1 MGKIIATLALSLLLI
16 TPVAAEH
23 GPKSSGSV
31 KEMPCVIPVP
41 LPPWQGLVLRLWGTG
56 QISDEAFL
64 KTFPISGEAGDKM
77 LEALGFH
84 PLELESLAHCLIKS
98 FKGKSNGN
106 RTP

>member
-16 TPVAAEH
+16 NPVAAAENE
-23 GPKSSGSV
+23 V
-31 KEMPCVIPVP
+31 CAIPVP

-56 QISDEAFL
+56 RISDEAFL

-77 LEALGFH
+77 LEALGFN
-84 PLELESLAHCLIKS
+84 PLELKSLAHCLIKS

>member
-1 MGKIIATLALSLLLI
+1 MGKIIATLVLSLLLI
-16 TPVAAEH
+16 NPVAAAENE
-23 GPKSSGSV
+23 V
-31 KEMPCVIPVP
+31 CAIPVP
-41 LPPWQGLVLRLWGTG
+41 LPPWHGLVLRLWGTG

-64 KTFPISGEAGDKM
+64 KTFPISGEDGDKM

-84 PLELESLAHCLIKS
+84 PLELKSLAHCLIKS

>member
-23 GPKSSGSV
+23 GPKSSGYV

-64 KTFPISGEAGDKM
+64 KTFPISGEDGDKM
-77 LEALGFH
+77 LEKQGFH
-84 PLELESLAHCLIKS
+84 PLELKSLAHCLIKF

-106 RTP
+106 HTP